1 MGVVMK
7 RSVIENIR
15 EIIVGDFKGAFSNPV
30 VIIVLIG
37 LIILP
42 SLYALLNIDA
52 CWDPY
57 GNTGEVE
64 FAIANLDEGA
74 TFQDEKINVG
84 NELEKDLRK
93 NDKFKWV
100 FVSEDELRDGV
111 YNGDYYAGI
120 VIPKNLSKNIV
131 SIMTDDPQQAKLEY
145 VVNMKE
151 NPVAAKLTD
160 SGSNAV
166 YNSLNSKIIQI
177 INLAAYGKL
186 GELQEGLASGAS
198 KLSSG
203 GSQLQAGAAKV
214 SDGAS
219 QVADG
224 EGQIVDGSSAVQD
237 GASQVQQGASD
248 LNDGVSKVEE
258 GSSAVQDGASQVQQG
273 AEELDSAVD
282 SSLIPEGPVKEYVE
296 GVSQLSDGAGQV
308 AGGASRLAD
317 GSVALAEGSSKL
329 ANGSSDVAGG
339 ASRLADGS
347 VALAE
352 GSSKLANGSSDV
364 AGGASRLADGSV
376 ALAEGSLSLAAG
388 SQLLSNSAAQALFTA
403 AGSLGS
409 SADALADITGIDEE
423 LLGDYFYAPVK
434 VDRHELFP
442 VPDYGSQVSPFYL
455 VLSMWVGGL
464 ITCALIKPGVSK
476 GTKYTPLEMY
486 LGKLVIFNIMSIL
499 QAAVTITG
507 AYILGIYIQHELLF
521 ILSVMLV
528 SVVFM
533 TLIYSLVSALGDVGK
548 AIGVVLLVI
557 QISGTGGIYPVEIMA
572 PFFGVMNPY
581 LPMTYAIRLIRESQ
595 LGFIYSN
602 YMPALVMLLAILVM
616 TVIIMLIVKEQAD
629 KQAHYLEERLEDS
642 GLF

>member
-1 MGVVMK
+1 M
-7 RSVIENIR
+7 
-15 EIIVGDFKGAFSNPV
+15 
-30 VIIVLIG
+30 
-37 LIILP
+37 
-42 SLYALLNIDA
+42 
-52 CWDPY
+52 
-57 GNTGEVE
+57 E
-64 FAIANLDEGA
+64 FAIANLDEGT
-74 TFQDEKINVG
+74 TFQDKNINVG
-84 NELEKDLRK
+84 AELEKDLRK

-100 FVSEDELRDGV
+100 FVSEDKLRDGV
-111 YNGDYYAGI
+111 YKGDYYAGI

-145 VVNMKE
+145 IVNMKE

-166 YNSLNSKIIQI
+166 YNSLNAKIIEI

-198 KLSSG
+198 KLADG

-219 QVADG
+219 QVSDG
-224 EGQIVDGSSAVQD
+224 ESQAKDGSTAVKD
-237 GASQVQQGASD
+237 GANQVQQGASD
-248 LNDGVSKVEE
+248 VNNGANQVKE
-258 GSSAVQDGASQVQQG
+258 GSAAVQDGANQVQQG

-282 SSLIPEGPVKEYVE
+282 PSLIPEGPVKEYTE
-296 GVSQLSDGAGQV
+296 GVSQLSDGASQV
-308 AGGASRLAD
+308 AGGSSQLAD
-317 GSVALAEGSSKL
+317 GSVALAE
-329 ANGSSDVAGG
+329 
-339 ASRLADGS
+339 
-347 VALAE
+347 E
-352 GSSKLANGSSDV
+352 
-364 AGGASRLADGSV
+364 
-376 ALAEGSLSLAAG
+376 SLSLAAG
-388 SQLLSNSAAQALFTA
+388 SQLLSNAAAQALFTA

-409 SADALADITGIDEE
+409 SADSLADITGINET

-434 VDRHELFP
+434 LDRHELFP

-464 ITCALIKPGVSK
+464 ITCALLKPGTSH

-486 LGKLVIFNIMSIL
+486 AEKLVIFNIMSIL
-499 QAAVTITG
+499 QAIVTLIG
-507 AYILGIYIQHELLF
+507 AHILGIYIQNELLF
-521 ILSVMLV
+521 ILSAILV

-572 PFFGVMNPY
+572 PFFNVLNPY
-581 LPMTYAIRLIRESQ
+581 LPMTYAITLIREAQ
-595 LGFIYSN
+595 LGFISSN
-602 YMPALVMLLAILVM
+602 YLPALIILLAIVIA
-616 TVIIMLIVKEQAD
+616 TVIVMLIIKERAD
-629 KQAHYLEERLEDS
+629 KATHYFEKCLEDS